1 MQKTLGLS
9 EQKSIWNNRNM
20 AGHSKWANIRHRK
33 GAQDAKRG
41 KIFTKIIKEITVSAR
56 LGGGDQDSNPRLRKA
71 VSNAR
76 SNNMPQENIIRAI
89 KKGTGELEGVTY
101 EEMSYEGYG
110 PNGIA
115 IFIEVITD
123 NKNRTVSEL
132 RHILNK
138 NNGNLA
144 EPGSVAWMFERKGEI
159 LISGFHG
166 DEEKLFED
174 VLDSGAD
181 NFEIVERNVMIT
193 TDQSDLLNSRDALE
207 DRGYRIKSADL
218 IMVPKS
224 AQEIDEDDQEKI
236 INLME
241 TIDNHDDVNNVYS
254 NFILSSDV

>member
-1 MQKTLGLS
+1 
-9 EQKSIWNNRNM
+9 M

-76 SNNMPQENIIRAI
+76 SNNMPQENIVRAI
-89 KKGTGELEGVTY
+89 KKGTGELEGVAY
-101 EEMSYEGYG
+101 EEMAYEGYG

-115 IFIEVITD
+115 ILIEVITD

-159 LISGFHG
+159 LISDFNG
-166 DEEKLFED
+166 DEDKLLED

-181 NFEIVERNVMIT
+181 NFEIEEKNVVVT
-193 TDQSDLLNSRDALE
+193 TEQNNLLNSREALE
-207 DRGYRIKSADL
+207 GRGYQIKSADL
-218 IMVPKS
+218 IMISKS
-224 AQEIDEDDQEKI
+224 FQEINVEDQEQI

-241 TIDNHDDVNNVYS
+241 TIDNHEDVNNVYS
-254 NFILSSDV
+254 NFLFISDA

>member
-1 MQKTLGLS
+1 
-9 EQKSIWNNRNM
+9 M

-33 GAQDAKRG
+33 GAQDSKRG

-76 SNNMPQENIIRAI
+76 SNNMPQDNIIRAI
-89 KKGTGELEGVTY
+89 KKGTGELEGVKY

-115 IFIEVITD
+115 IYIEVITD
-123 NKNRTVSEL
+123 NKNRTVSEI

-159 LISGFHG
+159 IISKYDGN
-166 DEEKLFED
+166 EEKLFD
-174 VLDSGAD
+174 DIIDSGASDFESSD
-181 NFEIVERNVMIT
+181 NNVFIT
-193 TDQSDLLNSRDALE
+193 TNQSDLMNVRDRLEEKGYAL
-207 DRGYRIKSADL
+207 KSTDL
-218 IMVPKS
+218 VMVPRSTQTVK
-224 AQEIDEDDQEKI
+224 EEDQDKI

-241 TIDNHDDVNNVYS
+241 LIDNHDDVNQVYS
-254 NFILSSDV
+254 NFIIASDS

>member
-1 MQKTLGLS
+1 
-9 EQKSIWNNRNM
+9 M

-56 LGGGDQDSNPRLRKA
+56 IGGGDQDSNSRLRKA

-89 KKGTGELEGVTY
+89 KKGTGELEGIAY

-115 IFIEVITD
+115 ILIEVITD

-159 LISGFHG
+159 LISDFHG
-166 DEEKLFED
+166 DEEKLIED
-174 VLDSGAD
+174 ILVCGAD
-181 NFEIVERNVMIT
+181 NFEIAEKHVMVT
-193 TDQSDLLNSRDALE
+193 TNQSALLNSRDVLE
-207 DRGYRIKSADL
+207 GSGYQIKSADL
-218 IMVPKS
+218 VMVPKS
-224 AQEIDEDDQEKI
+224 TQNIDEDDQEKI
-236 INLME
+236 LNLME
-241 TIDNHDDVNNVYS
+241 TIDNHADVNNVYS
-254 NFILSSDV
+254 NFLFSSDV

>member
-1 MQKTLGLS
+1 
-9 EQKSIWNNRNM
+9 M

-89 KKGTGELEGVTY
+89 KKGTGELEGIAY
-101 EEMSYEGYG
+101 EEMTYEGYG

-159 LISGFHG
+159 LISEFHG
-166 DEEKLFED
+166 DEEKLLED
-174 VLDSGAD
+174 VLESGAD
-181 NFEIVERNVMIT
+181 NFEIAEKNVMIT
-193 TDQSDLLNSRDALE
+193 TDQSELLNSRDLLE
-207 DRGYRIKSADL
+207 YRGYQIKSADL
-218 IMVPKS
+218 IMIPKS
-224 AQEIDEDDQEKI
+224 TQKIDEDDQERI

-241 TIDNHDDVNNVYS
+241 KIDNHDDVNNVYS
-254 NFILSSDV
+254 NFIFSSDI

>member
-1 MQKTLGLS
+1 
-9 EQKSIWNNRNM
+9 M

-33 GAQDAKRG
+33 GSQDAKRG

-132 RHILNK
+132 RHILSK

-159 LISGFHG
+159 LISDYDG
-166 DEEKLFED
+166 DEEKLLED

-218 IMVPKS
+218 IMIPKS
-224 AQEIDEDDQEKI
+224 PQEIDEDDQEKI

>member
-1 MQKTLGLS
+1 LL

-166 DEEKLFED
+166 DEEKLLED

>member
-1 MQKTLGLS
+1 
-9 EQKSIWNNRNM
+9 M

-56 LGGGDQDSNPRLRKA
+56 LGGGDQDSNPRLRRA

-89 KKGTGELEGVTY
+89 KKGTGELEGVVY

-115 IFIEVITD
+115 ILIEVITD

-132 RHILNK
+132 RHILSK

-144 EPGSVAWMFERKGEI
+144 EPGSVVWMFERKGEI
-159 LISGFHG
+159 LISDFHG

-174 VLDSGAD
+174 ILDSGAD
-181 NFEIVERNVMIT
+181 NFEIAQKNVMVT
-193 TDQSDLLNSRDALE
+193 TDQSNLLKSRDLLESI
-207 DRGYRIKSADL
+207 GYQIKSADL
-218 IMVPKS
+218 VMIPKS
-224 AQEIDEDDQEKI
+224 TQEIDGDDQVKI
-236 INLME
+236 VNLME
-241 TIDNHDDVNNVYS
+241 MIDNHDDVNNVYS
-254 NFILSSDV
+254 NFIFSSDI

>member
-1 MQKTLGLS
+1 
-9 EQKSIWNNRNM
+9 M

-56 LGGGDQDSNPRLRKA
+56 IGGGDLDSNPRLRKA

-76 SNNMPQENIIRAI
+76 SNNMPQDNIIRAI
-89 KKGTGELEGVTY
+89 KKGTGELEGVAY

-138 NNGNLA
+138 NNGSLA
-144 EPGSVAWMFERKGEI
+144 ERGSVAWIFERKGEI
-159 LISGFHG
+159 IISDFQG
-166 DEEKLFED
+166 DEEKLFQD
-174 VLDSGAD
+174 ILDSGAD
-181 NFEIVERNVMIT
+181 NFEIAEKNVIVT
-193 TDQSDLLNSRDALE
+193 TDQGDLLDSRDELE
-207 DRGYRIKSADL
+207 NKGYLIKSADL

-224 AQEIDEDDQEKI
+224 TQEIDDDDREKI
-236 INLME
+236 IKLME

-254 NFILSSDV
+254 NFIFSSEI

>member
-1 MQKTLGLS
+1 
-9 EQKSIWNNRNM
+9 M

-33 GAQDAKRG
+33 GAQDSKKG

-76 SNNMPQENIIRAI
+76 SNNMPQDNIIRAI
-89 KKGTGELEGVTY
+89 KKGTGELEGVKY
-101 EEMSYEGYG
+101 EEMYYEGYC

-115 IFIEVITD
+115 IYIDVITD
-123 NKNRTVSEL
+123 NKNRTVSEI

-159 LISGFHG
+159 VISEFNG
-166 DEEKLFED
+166 DEEKLFDDIIE
-174 VLDSGAD
+174 SGASDFDSSD
-181 NFEIVERNVMIT
+181 NNVFIAT
-193 TDQSDLLNSRDALE
+193 TQNDLMNVKDRLEEKGYAL
-207 DRGYRIKSADL
+207 KSADL
-218 IMVPKS
+218 IMVSKS
-224 AQEIDEDDQEKI
+224 NQAVKEEDQDKI

-241 TIDNHDDVNNVYS
+241 LIDNHDDVNQVYS
-254 NFILSSDV
+254 NFTIVSDS